1 MVWLSADERPLHNRP
16 RTPSLFFHLDE
27 DHDEDNGD
35 EDNDKDH
42 NEDIE
47 QDHDEDIEQDHD
59 GGSIGWDGRRGERKT
74 DIGSTIVYSVYS
86 TF

>member
-16 RTPSLFFHLDE
+16 RTPSLFFHLDGDE

-59 GGSIGWDGRRGERKT
+59 GGDRFYRLRWEKGRKEDWYREHHCL
-74 DIGSTIVYSVYS
+74 
-86 TF
+86 